1 MKTKAELL
9 AEGREAVERLRQSG
23 EHPQVL
29 RKIED
34 ILAAPAAQLH
44 GGTMLKLQ
52 NLLTLLGVKQ

>member
-1 MKTKAELL
+1 MKTKTELL
-9 AEGREAVERLRQSG
+9 TEGREAVERLRLTG

-34 ILAAPAAQLH
+34 IIVAPAAQLH

-52 NLLTLLGVKQ
+52 NLLNLLEVAK

>member
-9 AEGREAVERLRQSG
+9 AEGREAVERLRLTG
-23 EHPQVL
+23 DHPQLL

-34 ILAAPAAQLH
+34 VLAAPAAQLH

-52 NLLTLLGVKQ
+52 NLLILLEAAK